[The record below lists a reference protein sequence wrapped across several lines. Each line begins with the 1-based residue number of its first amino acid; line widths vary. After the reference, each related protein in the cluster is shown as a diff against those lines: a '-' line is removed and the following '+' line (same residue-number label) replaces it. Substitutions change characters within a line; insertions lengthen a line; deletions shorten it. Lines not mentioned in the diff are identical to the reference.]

1 MHSALAPLLTSSDL
15 AQPGVVGSIS
25 FPGSP
30 LPLRLSPR
38 RVRSFASHRL
48 GACEARSAAPR
59 RTADAVRRR
68 WGNGWLRS
76 CCRSSCFVSTSRGAA
91 ASYRIKGSGGSP
103 RATMAA
109 GAVQVSTAPVE
120 KPLPLPLEE
129 RKKLGVPRA
138 KAGMKHLKHQK
149 KINLQKWPFFFLPIH
164 SPREML

>member
-1 MHSALAPLLTSSDL
+1 MHSALAPLLRSTGQV
-15 AQPGVVGSIS
+15 QPGIVGGIS
-25 FPGSP
+25 FPVSP
-30 LPLRLSPR
+30 LPIRVSSL
-38 RVRSFASHRL
+38 RVRSFARHGL

-59 RTADAVRRR
+59 RTAGAVRRR

-103 RATMAA
+103 RAATAA

-129 RKKLGVPRA
+129 RKKIKRGYR
-138 KAGMKHLKHQK
+138 GQK
-149 KINLQKWPFFFLPIH
+149 L
-164 SPREML
+164 E